1 MTTGKD
7 HANKHHYSHPQV
19 MVPTELQSL
28 PTGKV
33 TKLGSTTFLD
43 LQKLLSKRS
52 SAQQESQTAAP
63 PLEAV
68 AIAPTA
74 DPWHRLQGERIHY
87 RQLLRGTQ

>member
-1 MTTGKD
+1 
-7 HANKHHYSHPQV
+7 

-74 DPWHRLQGERIHY
+74 HPCDQAAPRKE
-87 RQLLRGTQ
+87 LLWACAQTEPVLNTSQEAQIEL